1 MTLFLTF
8 LGSLFLSLALCWPV
22 QKFLQKKDLWDKPN
36 DRSSHTVDTLR
47 GGGLG
52 PLTISVCGILIFVIP
67 ENLEL
72 GLAWLGGVSVL
83 SWISFRDDC
92 QEVSIGSRLAAHV
105 ISVMPILWALE
116 FGEASVITLILLAV
130 ILVAYINFVNFM
142 DGING
147 LVVGLMVLIPVGV
160 LFVVPGVI
168 PSTKYMACVLGG
180 AAGGFLPFNF
190 PRAKMFLGDVGSI
203 TLGFNSA
210 VILLW
215 IISSGSEKSGSWIVV
230 LIPMYF
236 FVEGVWA
243 ILRRMIKGEKW
254 WHPHREHFYQRLV
267 RAGLS
272 HTKVSILLWGGQIL
286 VTVTLWGSLISSWGF
301 TKTCLLCLSIWM
313 LIFIYAEFTYRK
325 HVRPTASL
333 AQ

>member
-1 MTLFLTF
+1 
-8 LGSLFLSLALCWPV
+8 
-22 QKFLQKKDLWDKPN
+22 
-36 DRSSHTVDTLR
+36 
-47 GGGLG
+47 
-52 PLTISVCGILIFVIP
+52 
-67 ENLEL
+67 
-72 GLAWLGGVSVL
+72 
-83 SWISFRDDC
+83 
-92 QEVSIGSRLAAHV
+92 
-105 ISVMPILWALE
+105 MPILWALE

-147 LVVGLMVLIPVGV
+147 LVAGLMVLIPLGV

-210 VILLW
+210 VMLLW
-215 IISSGSEKSGSWIVV
+215 IISNGSEKSGSWIVV

-236 FVEGVWA
+236 FVEGVLA

-267 RAGLS
+267 RVGFS
-272 HTKVSILLWGGQIL
+272 HTKVCVLLCVWQIL
-286 VTVTLWGSLISSWGF
+286 MTVTLWVSLESSWGIA
-301 TKTCLLCLSIWM
+301 KTCLLCLSIWM
-313 LIFIYAEFTYRK
+313 LIFIYAEFTFRK
-325 HVRPTASL
+325 HMSAPASPV
-333 AQ
+333 Q